1 MSGPHQVTKLPE
13 VATHGVED
21 PQQDVDEGGVQLR
34 RVGGVDVLGQDLLE
48 VTWKHTHRHTIYIKH
63 FGIKW
68 RSINGQLQIF
78 IRRLHSEES

>member
-21 PQQDVDEGGVQLR
+21 PQQDVDEGGVQLC

-48 VTWKHTHRHTIYIKH
+48 VTWKHTHRHAIYIYIYKTLWD
-63 FGIKW
+63 KMEV
-68 RSINGQLQIF
+68 N
-78 IRRLHSEES
+78 